1 MKWTELKERATELF
15 KGDLEISK
23 LDFFLIGAIC
33 LLAGI
38 CVGLIA
44 APVSHGISLF
54 SHNGYNN
61 GNNDRGTL
69 PGGKPGKT
77 YQTINNNGSNN
88 GEDAAELA

>member
-1 MKWTELKERATELF
+1 MEVNMKWTELKERTTEFL
-15 KGDLEISK
+15 KGDLRLSK

-38 CVGLIA
+38 CVGLIT

-61 GNNDRGTL
+61 GNNNRGTL
-69 PGGKPGKT
+69 ST
-77 YQTINNNGSNN
+77 
-88 GEDAAELA
+88 EDGDKDAIEQA

>member
-23 LDFFLIGAIC
+23 LDFFLIGVIC

-61 GNNDRGTL
+61 GNNNKGTL
-69 PGGKPGKT
+69 PAVD
-77 YQTINNNGSNN
+77 S

>member
-15 KGDLEISK
+15 EGDLEISK
-23 LDFFLIGAIC
+23 LDFFLIGVIC

-54 SHNGYNN
+54 SHNGYK
-61 GNNDRGTL
+61 GTL
-69 PGGKPGKT
+69 PAVD
-77 YQTINNNGSNN
+77 S

>member
-15 KGDLEISK
+15 EGDLEISK

-61 GNNDRGTL
+61 GNNNRGTL
-69 PGGKPGKT
+69 
-77 YQTINNNGSNN
+77 SAVDS